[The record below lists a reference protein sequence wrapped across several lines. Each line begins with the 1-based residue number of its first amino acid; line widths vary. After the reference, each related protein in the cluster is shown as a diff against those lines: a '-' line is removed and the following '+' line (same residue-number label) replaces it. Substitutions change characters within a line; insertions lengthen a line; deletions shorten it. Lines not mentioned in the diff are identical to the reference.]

1 MSGSDPLAPMISP
14 SSNAVLICAQPLT
27 HAEKCLLRLLNFF
40 RIPWTIT
47 APSEVPECLR
57 TNPDRRDF
65 CILSSA
71 ACFASAIEATKNGS
85 AFSSSWL
92 AGARSAYIYDFQDT
106 PICGRLMHALI
117 GDLPAILRASE
128 DTSVTASI
136 TGELPEICGPMSG
149 ISVASEGR
157 APDFVFGRTGSDEKL
172 QPIISTKA
180 GDVFLRLS
188 RWGVEFYLN
197 SGSAMVDLDSP
208 SEDYFDVRKFF
219 FEAVPI
225 TMYLRGAFRDFCGI
239 NAETGACLIVD
250 DPTLKARYGF
260 LEFGEALGLMDASN
274 FTTTVAFIPWN
285 WQRTNPF
292 TVAMFR
298 QRPDRFSLCIHGC
311 DHTEAEFATTST
323 AKLNARIQNAIS
335 RMESLRQRTGL
346 AFDRIM
352 VFPQGA
358 FAGEAGPALKLG
370 GFIAAVNTE
379 VAPAG
384 NIGNQTR
391 VADLWS
397 PAIMKYGSFPIFTR
411 RYLTHGVENFAFDG
425 LLGKPCLVVA
435 HHDVFR
441 DHGRK
446 LTEFM
451 TSLNTLHWNLRWR
464 SLGDV
469 IRRSF
474 RTHKLANGANL
485 VRMFA
490 NNLTMENSSA
500 EPREAVIVKQEADPD
515 KVDAVMVNQT
525 PVRFRVEEE
534 HVQFKV
540 SIPPRA
546 VSEVHI
552 TYDNAKTPEPCEDG
566 MANKVKIYLRRY
578 LSEFRDNYLSR
589 SEILHSGAVRARNFL
604 R

>member
-1 MSGSDPLAPMISP
+1 MSGSNQLPPMISP
-14 SSNAVLICAQPLT
+14 SSNAVLISAKPLT
-27 HAEKCLLRLLNFF
+27 YREKCLLGLLDFF

-47 APSEVPECLR
+47 APSETPECIR

-65 CILSSA
+65 SILSSA

-106 PICGRLMHALI
+106 PLCQQLTHCLI
-117 GDLPAILRASE
+117 GDLPAKLRATE

-136 TGELPEICGPMSG
+136 TRELPGICGPMSG
-149 ISVASEGR
+149 ISVAIEGR
-157 APDFVFGRTGSDEKL
+157 APDFVFGRTGSDERL

-180 GDVFLRLS
+180 GDVFLRLF

-197 SGSAMVDLDSP
+197 SGSSTVDLDSS

-239 NAETGACLIVD
+239 NSETGACLIVD

-260 LEFGEALGLMDASN
+260 LEFREALELMDASN

-285 WQRTNPF
+285 WQRTNPS

-311 DHTEAEFATTST
+311 NHTQAEFATTSP
-323 AKLNARIQNAIS
+323 AKLNARIRNAIW
-335 RMESLRQRTGL
+335 RMESLRHRTGL

-358 FAGEAGPALKLG
+358 FAGEAGPALKFG

-397 PAIMKYGSFPIFTR
+397 PAIMKYGTFPIFTR
-411 RYLTHGVENFAFDG
+411 RYLTHGIENFAFDG

-451 TSLNTLHWNLRWR
+451 TNLNTLNWNLSWR

-474 RTHKLANGANL
+474 RTGKLVNGANL

-490 NNLTMENSSA
+490 NSLTIENSSA
-500 EPREAVIVKQEADPD
+500 EPREAVVVKQEADPNR
-515 KVDAVMVNQT
+515 VNAVMVNQA
-525 PVRFRVEEE
+525 PIGFRVEEE

-546 VSEVHI
+546 VSDIRI
-552 TYDNAKTPEPCEDG
+552 TYDNVKSREQFDDG
-566 MANKVKIYLRRY
+566 MANRAKIYIRRY

-589 SEILHSGAVRARNFL
+589 SEILHSGAARARNLL